1 MRAVTLKRNAD
12 NLVSFVC
19 PADVDPDKAR
29 RAVADV
35 RPYYCVPSEI
45 LPLVSLPERRRT
57 AARSTSRCCY
67 GWPRSSR
74 RWPDRDLT
82 EPGDRRAA
90 TARLRTQTARQAP
103 AVDALQAAGQAD
115 PAHQRSVR
123 SAKLASVDAIP
134 RPRVPCRPRPRRTH
148 PPAVRHQR
156 PVPAGHF
163 GGRFLTLAAQAYADT
178 REAALKTKRD
188 HLVTALGVGRC
199 TASRTRGRL
208 SAPTGLPAASTLPI
222 ACSTA
227 SVTVGAFGFP
237 GWPAR

>member
-1 MRAVTLKRNAD
+1 MRAVTLKRDAD

-57 AARSTSRCCY
+57 AAISTSRCCY

-90 TARLRTQTARQAP
+90 PLASAPRRLVKHPRSMHYKRPARLILPINGAYAATSWPLSTPSLAHASLADLALAVLIRQQYVINVLFRLATS
-103 AVDALQAAGQAD
+103 AV
-115 PAHQRSVR
+115 
-123 SAKLASVDAIP
+123 ASSP
-134 RPRVPCRPRPRRTH
+134 SRRRRT
-148 PPAVRHQR
+148 PTPAKPR
-156 PVPAGHF
+156 
-163 GGRFLTLAAQAYADT
+163 
-178 REAALKTKRD
+178 
-188 HLVTALGVGRC
+188 
-199 TASRTRGRL
+199 
-208 SAPTGLPAASTLPI
+208 
-222 ACSTA
+222 
-227 SVTVGAFGFP
+227 
-237 GWPAR
+237 